1 MTTLCLD
8 PRMAGA
14 CLAAGGPP
22 APACVLG
29 TTTMARAATRAR
41 TVMRIFRDMLLT
53 CLKRTDARTT
63 GRGPRL
69 PLLYPRGDHIH
80 IPFSRGRRGL
90 TAGSAAATRQHARVR
105 PSRPPAR
112 DLTERHLAL

>member
-1 MTTLCLD
+1 MD
-8 PRMAGA
+8 GA
-14 CLAAGGPP
+14 CLAAAGGAP

-69 PLLYPRGDHIH
+69 PLLYPRGDHLH
-80 IPFSRGRRGL
+80 IPFAGGGGAL
-90 TAGSAAATRQHARVR
+90 TAGRAAGTSQHAWVR
-105 PSRPPAR
+105 PSRPAAR